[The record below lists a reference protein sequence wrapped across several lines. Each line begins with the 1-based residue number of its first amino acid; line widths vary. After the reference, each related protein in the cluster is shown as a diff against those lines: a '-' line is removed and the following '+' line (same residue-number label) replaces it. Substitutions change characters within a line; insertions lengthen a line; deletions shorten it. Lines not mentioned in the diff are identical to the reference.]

1 MNRNAAKLLAAVL
14 CLLLPLSAA
23 AEAPDDPVIV
33 RVGRVEYTL
42 SLAQYSYQSNL
53 DLMAYQ
59 GYYPTEAEKEE
70 LKRQTVDHLV
80 ELALIENKLAEKGKN
95 TLSDAEETLL
105 RSYAGNAYE
114 SLWQSFQQR
123 VKDEGYEATE
133 EQITQW
139 LSEQGYTLDVVY
151 QEALVNVRYSRIFD
165 LYCPDVSVSEEEVE
179 EYFRKTFAGPDREAY
194 ENDIPRYEREILNTG
209 NESFFTPPG
218 YRIIRQIL
226 LPYPQSVVDELNA
239 MQPALEEGAAALES
253 AYNAA
258 ADAAIAGG
266 DVEKARADYQRQAE
280 SYVELLGRA
289 ADVETGAL
297 QRVKETTD
305 EIAARYAAGE
315 SFDSLVRTFG
325 AQAGEEAGEEM
336 LFHPDSENWAEAFR
350 KNVSALKK
358 PGDITEPFVTSLGIH
373 IVLYQGDLPS
383 GVHEL
388 TEEEH
393 EALEASALQ
402 ARQMEILGEYLA
414 EWKNQYTIE
423 THPELLH

>member
-1 MNRNAAKLLAAVL
+1 MNKNALKLLITVL
-14 CLLLPLSAA
+14 CLALPLSAA
-23 AEAPDDPVIV
+23 AADADDPVIV
-33 RVGRVEYTL
+33 RVGRVEYPL

-53 DLMAYQ
+53 DMMSYQ

-70 LKRQTVDHLV
+70 LKKQTVDHLV

-95 TLSDAEETLL
+95 TLTDAEETLL

-165 LYCPDVSVSEEEVE
+165 MYCPDVSVSEEEVE
-179 EYFRKTFAGPDREAY
+179 AYFQNTFVGPDREAY

-209 NESFFTPPG
+209 NESFFTPSG

-226 LPYPQSVVDELNA
+226 LPYPQEVVDELSA

-266 DVEKARADYQRQAE
+266 DVEGAREEYQRLAE
-280 SYVELLGRA
+280 SYAELLARA
-289 ADVETGAL
+289 ADVEAGAL
-297 QRVKETTD
+297 PLVKETTD
-305 EIAARYAAGE
+305 EIASRYAAGE
-315 SFDSLVRTFG
+315 SFDSLIRTFG
-325 AQAGEEAGEEM
+325 AEAGEDAGAER
-336 LFHPDSENWAEAFR
+336 LFHPDSENWAETFR
-350 KNVSALKK
+350 KNVAALKK

-373 IVLYQGDLPS
+373 IVLYQEDLPS

-402 ARQMEILGEYLA
+402 ARHMEILGGYLA
-414 EWKNQYTIE
+414 EWRDQYTIE
-423 THPELLH
+423 THPELLR

>member
-179 EYFRKTFAGPDREAY
+179 EYFRKTFVGPDREAY
-194 ENDIPRYEREILNTG
+194 ENDISRYEREILNTG
-209 NESFFTPPG
+209 NESFFTPSG

-266 DVEKARADYQRQAE
+266 DVEKARAEYQRQAE
-280 SYVELLGRA
+280 SYAELLGRA

-297 QRVKETTD
+297 QLVRETTD
-305 EIAARYAAGE
+305 EIASRYAAGE

>member
-14 CLLLPLSAA
+14 CLLLPLPAA

-179 EYFRKTFAGPDREAY
+179 EYFRKTFVGPDREAY
-194 ENDIPRYEREILNTG
+194 ENDISRYEREILNTG
-209 NESFFTPPG
+209 NESFFTPSG

-266 DVEKARADYQRQAE
+266 DVEKARAEYQRQAE
-280 SYVELLGRA
+280 SYAELLGRA

-297 QRVKETTD
+297 QLVRETTD
-305 EIAARYAAGE
+305 EIASRYAAGE

>member
-266 DVEKARADYQRQAE
+266 DVEKARAEYQRQAE
-280 SYVELLGRA
+280 SYAELLGRA

-297 QRVKETTD
+297 QLVRETTD
-305 EIAARYAAGE
+305 EIASRYAAGE

-414 EWKNQYTIE
+414 EWKSQYAIE
-423 THPELLH
+423 THPELLR

>member
-266 DVEKARADYQRQAE
+266 DVEKARAEYQRQAE
-280 SYVELLGRA
+280 SYAELLGRA

-297 QRVKETTD
+297 QLVRETTD
-305 EIAARYAAGE
+305 EIASRYAAGE